1 MELIIVLSAVMI
13 VEGVLRIPGTE
24 GHYDTGWGLY
34 QALNK
39 NSRLHLLSHTWTEQD
54 ISLWLTKRRITGHQS
69 YLHAPGPG
77 PAGRLEALQRIR
89 SWHIGLVIESDPA
102 CAAAELAAGWHTAL
116 ISHPADQ
123 PPDHYHAIR
132 PWRDLTEAVER
143 QHDLR
148 LTPHRS
154 EQP

>member
-1 MELIIVLSAVMI
+1 MLTAVMV

-39 NSRLHLLSHTWTEQD
+39 NCRLHLLSHTWTEQD
-54 ISLWLTKRRITGHQS
+54 IALWLTKRHITGHQS
-69 YLHAPGPG
+69 YLHAPEPG

-89 SWHIGLVIESDPA
+89 SQRIGALVIESDPA
-102 CAAAELAAGWHTAL
+102 CAAAELAAGWGTAL
-116 ISHPADQ
+116 VTSAHQGPQQPAAG
-123 PPDHYHAIR
+123 PAAIR
-132 PWRDLTEAVER
+132 PWDDLAQAVER

-148 LTPHRS
+148 LIPHAT

>member
-1 MELIIVLSAVMI
+1 MLSAVLV

-34 QALNK
+34 QALAK

-54 ISLWLTKRRITGHQS
+54 IALWLTKRHITGHQS
-69 YLHAPGPG
+69 YLHSPEPG

-89 SWHIGLVIESDPA
+89 SQRIGALVIESDPA
-102 CAAAELAAGWHTAL
+102 CAAAELAAGWSTAL
-116 ISHPADQ
+116 VTSALQGPKQ
-123 PPDHYHAIR
+123 PTSASTIR
-132 PWRDLTEAVER
+132 PWDDLAQAVER

-148 LTPHRS
+148 LTPNRP